1 MNHGLWSHI
10 VRLWLEHPSILK
22 LGTVSLWVYRTWRWM
37 RYWCELMR
45 SAVNF
50 TVPAFSFTSLTGL
63 RVYQARVP
71 ENRLEHCKFIYP
83 LAEDFLIFSL
93 VDWDTYMCWFTPNL
107 PRLLMVDKIWMVVTP
122 SHLKNRRLVW
132 DNLSRLLL

>member
-1 MNHGLWSHI
+1 MCIYIYTHCMNHGLWKHI
-10 VRLWLEHPSILK
+10 LRLWLEHPTILK
-22 LGTVSLWVYRTWRWM
+22 LGTVSFWVYRTWRWM

-71 ENRLEHCKFIYP
+71 ENRFENCKFIYP
-83 LAEDFLIFSL
+83 LEENFSSSAWLIEILICVDSL
-93 VDWDTYMCWFTPNL
+93 PICHDCWWLMKFEWLSL
-107 PRLLMVDKIWMVVTP
+107 PHIW
-122 SHLKNRRLVW
+122 KKG
-132 DNLSRLLL
+132 D